1 MWAGLINMGW
11 INQYGFFKYST
22 FNTFCR
28 KANIISSNIHSLES
42 IVPSFLHSFQLFL
55 YFLVFLT
62 PSWQYCILMSSRSKE
77 LGFYPSGS
85 WLRRPAM
92 WPSRLAPHCDHI
104 QGNSQGRRTSI
115 LSAHKSSIYSLY
127 SCVPIYRY
135 NIHYLLCNNCIRRI
149 PTGFKGLNIIRVW

>member
-1 MWAGLINMGW
+1 MDFLNSQLFIH
-11 INQYGFFKYST
+11 
-22 FNTFCR
+22 FCR
-28 KANIISSNIHSLES
+28 KANIISSNIYSLES

-55 YFLVFLT
+55 YFLIFLT

-104 QGNSQGRRTSI
+104 QGNSLGRRTSI
-115 LSAHKSSIYSLY
+115 LSVHKSSIYSPY

-135 NIHYLLCNNCIRRI
+135 NIHYLLCNNLYQKNPYWR
-149 PTGFKGLNIIRVW
+149 